1 MGDDL
6 LGGDAGDAGDQ
17 IDGAGDG
24 ETFSDIFVPPSPGA
38 DPLTQ
43 ALKKNPQSV
52 GLHVATGE
60 FSKALDLL
68 KKQLGVNDFAPL
80 K

>member
-6 LGGDAGDAGDQ
+6 MGGEAGNQGDELDVGGGDN
-17 IDGAGDG
+17 
-24 ETFSDIFVPPSPGA
+24 DIFVPPSPGA
-38 DPLTQ
+38 DPLAQ

-60 FSKALDLL
+60 FRKAMDLL
-68 KKQLGVNDFAPL
+68 KK
-80 K
+80 

>member
-1 MGDDL
+1 MIDIDMGDDL

-24 ETFSDIFVPPSPGA
+24 EAFSDIFVPPSPGA

-43 ALKKNPQSV
+43 ALKKNP
-52 GLHVATGE
+52 
-60 FSKALDLL
+60 
-68 KKQLGVNDFAPL
+68 
-80 K
+80 